1 MCPPAEPSWGVA
13 LCHADIIPHQTHALL
28 RGKGFV
34 LVLVCGVC
42 RLLMEEAARCHS
54 CLVPL
59 LACGPFLEGHRQEL
73 EKPLPSVLNW
83 KSLCSRILPQAQVGA
98 APKEGN
104 GEGRQRVSLRWS
116 GLDTCLHSGWG
127 AVEASLTAAGRGGAS
142 AGGGGAGR
150 GYMRLL

>member
-1 MCPPAEPSWGVA
+1 MSENSRHTCVHQQSRRGGWVA
-13 LCHADIIPHQTHALL
+13 LCHADIIPHRTHALL
-28 RGKGFV
+28 SGKGFV

-116 GLDTCLHSGWG
+116 GQILESGGSW
-127 AVEASLTAAGRGGAS
+127 VQV
-142 AGGGGAGR
+142 
-150 GYMRLL
+150 